1 VARPERLELP
11 TKRSSLG
18 LYIQTYRELVLQ
30 TGFFTARYE
39 NAMYFKAGKRFEEAQ
54 SKVKCPAL

>member
-1 VARPERLELP
+1 LY

-54 SKVKCPAL
+54 SKVKWPAL